1 MVNINPV
8 YLHSKM
14 MRKYAFQILMPFMA
28 LSLIS
33 CGEFYKLEKS
43 TNWDELYEAANRYYQ
58 NEDYSKAIIL
68 YDKVLP
74 VIRGSEKSELA
85 EFNYAYAHFRTK
97 RYIESAGYFKTF
109 FDTYNRSPMAEEA
122 FFMHAYSLYMD
133 APDYNLDQRSSK
145 EAVNAIQMFINRFP
159 ASDSYERAMD
169 MIQDLQARFEMKA
182 YEESKMYYRL
192 TEGLRPGEFYRA
204 CIVNFQNFAKNF
216 PDSKYNEELAFK
228 LVEVS
233 YTYADN
239 SIFTQKE
246 ERLNQALEFGGDFLR
261 KYPESPYSASVGNLI
276 SQTKTSLAAHL
287 KVKEDYEQRTA
298 EAKKAAEEESRNREA
313 TEALKQIENN

>member
-1 MVNINPV
+1 MI
-8 YLHSKM
+8 K
-14 MRKYAFQILMPFMA
+14 KYAFHALMPFLA
-28 LSLIS
+28 LCLAS

-122 FFMHAYSLYMD
+122 FFMHAYSLYLD

-159 ASDSYERAMD
+159 TSDSYERAMD

-192 TEGLRPGEFYRA
+192 TEGLFPGDFYRA

-233 YTYADN
+233 YAYADN

-246 ERLNQALEFGGDFLR
+246 ERLNQALEFGGDFLE
-261 KYPESPYSASVGNLI
+261 KFPESQYSKNVGNLI
-276 SQTKTSLAAHL
+276 SQTKSSLAAHL
-287 KVKEDYEQRTA
+287 KVKKEYEQRTA
-298 EAKKAAEEESRNREA
+298 DAKRAAEEEARNRA
-313 TEALKQIENN
+313 AAEALKQAENN